1 MPLVIGELL
10 VRLEAST
17 EGLQK
22 IQKGMEEVANKA
34 QRAGQTLSI
43 GLTVPL
49 AAIGTAAIKLGMD
62 AVEGENLFTVSMGR
76 MAESARKWSQDL
88 RKELGLNEY
97 QLRQQVGTFNVMFQ
111 AMGIGETAAYDMSK
125 GLTQLAYDMSSFFN
139 MQPEAAFEKLTAAI
153 SGQVQPLRQLGIV
166 INETTIEQYA
176 LNHGM
181 IKQGEQLSEQGK
193 ILARYGAIMEQTAVA
208 QGDMARTLDSPA
220 NKLRI
225 LQEQIRQTST
235 EFGIALLP
243 AFHKAMEAAKPL
255 VDKLKDAVD
264 WFANLNPVM
273 QENIVKW
280 LALAAAIGPVTL
292 AISQLIKVGGVITG
306 VVGGILP
313 VVNNAIF
320 AFAAWQAGAATLSE
334 ALGLAAGKMSFLFGP
349 AGIVLAGISA
359 IALWVKHTNDTIE
372 AERRLQTQHE
382 STAAT
387 LRDLRDRYS
396 EISGLMDKLKPGTDE
411 YKRLEGELQ
420 AVMTQLNEILP
431 DVTTATDN
439 LAEAR
444 KRNLSAIDDE
454 IAKERA
460 LAAALE
466 RTALQRDQARK
477 QREIEHYSAEAS
489 RWRAQG
495 ETSLA
500 EHLEKQRAKAE
511 TELAALNQRLAL
523 VAEAIRTGDYSKLI
537 ATLPAAKAAGG
548 AGSAGAIPGVPTGT
562 GAAATKATGKTPEEI
577 WREIIDGLR
586 QAQREMAAGIYP
598 EMRMA
603 LARGE
608 KWDWKA
614 ETAAL
619 IEDTIRALYSAGMTP
634 EHNSMQWLVR
644 EYSGLVGGTS
654 AGEDLLSRLGILSAG
669 RRDRPVA
676 DWGLAMTSTE
686 RQVREA
692 VQQVRDS
699 IVGEAIQEVAD
710 IAERRRTTSGGLE
723 TIMAWGMTAGE
734 RQARDAVRQVQD
746 ALFAEAIQGVV
757 DSAEAR
763 RARSGGVDTVL
774 AWGMTAS
781 ERQVR
786 EGVRQVADSIYTEA
800 VQAVVDAAETRR
812 ARSGGVEMVL
822 AWGMTTGE
830 RQVREGVRQVADA
843 IFTEAIQRVVEAA
856 ESRRA
861 RSGGVDTVLS
871 WGMTL
876 SERQTRDAVQQVRDA
891 LFAEAIQ
898 AVVDA
903 VEMRRARSG
912 GMETVTAW
920 KQTLPERQVREG
932 VQQVRD
938 ALFAEAIQQVVEA
951 VEARRSRSGG
961 VETVLSWSMMLNERQ
976 VRDAVQQVRDALFA
990 EAIQQVVDAAEMRRS
1005 RSGGVETV
1013 LAWGLTTE
1021 ERQVREGVRQVR
1033 DALFAEAIQQVVE
1046 AVEARRSRSGGVETV
1061 LAWGMTLSERQT
1073 RDAVQQVADAIF
1085 AEGIQ
1090 SVVNAVEARR
1100 ARSGGVETVLAWG
1113 MTAGERQT
1121 REAVQQVRDALF
1133 AEAIQQVVE
1142 AAEAR
1147 RSRSGGVETVMA
1159 WGMTLGERQVREGV
1173 AQVADAI
1180 FAEGIQAV
1188 VNAVEAR
1195 RARSGGVETVLA
1207 WGMTAGERQVR
1218 EGVRQV
1224 AESIYAEGIQ
1234 AVVDAVETRRIRSG
1248 GVETVLAWGMTTGE
1262 RQVREG
1268 VRQVADAVFAEGIQT
1283 VVDAV
1288 EARRA
1293 RSGGVETVM
1302 AWGMTTSERQVR
1314 EGVRQIA
1321 DAIFAEA
1328 LQAVVDA
1335 VEMRRARS
1343 GGVETVTAWK
1353 QTLPERQVREGVQQV
1368 REAIFAEAIQQ
1379 VVDAVEK
1386 RRSRSGGVETV
1397 DAWGLTDAERS
1408 VRESARQTWEFINET
1423 LWDKIKRTWEETLK
1437 DEVMARMPIL
1447 DRAVTAAQD
1456 AAAGGPQAMAIAVLA
1471 SLLVDSTQFAALL
1484 ERINP
1489 LLQAAADVVGA
1500 FLEPLMPIVTVLSA
1514 ALTPAL
1520 SVLAQVTGAILL
1532 PVMQALFPVF
1542 KGLGLVALGVTI
1554 AFGHAW
1560 NLLASIIN
1568 KALGWLGVNL
1578 KLIDTGELGE
1588 AFQALAAMTWD
1599 QAAAAEAATNAMY
1612 NIPHGFKI
1620 AMRRFEAATAEPWTP
1635 GGTDAAGASR
1645 SMGSGE
1651 SRGLTAAG
1659 GGVTVIVKGDVYGYE
1674 DFKRKVREAQ
1684 MTGERSVRLAQY
1696 GTVGV

>member
-22 IQKGMEEVANKA
+22 IQQGMEEVANKA

-49 AAIGTAAIKLGMD
+49 AAIGTAAIRMGMD

-76 MAESARKWSQDL
+76 MADSARKWSQDL

-111 AMGIGETAAYDMSK
+111 AMGIGESAAYDMAK

-139 MQPEAAFEKLTAAI
+139 LQPEAAFEKLTAAI

-181 IKQGEQLSEQGK
+181 IQQGEQLSEQGK

-225 LQEQIRQTST
+225 LQEQIKQTST

-243 AFHKAMEAAKPL
+243 AFHKAMEAARPL

-264 WFANLNPVM
+264 WFANLSPAM

-292 AISQLIKVGGVITG
+292 AISQLIKVGGV
-306 VVGGILP
+306 VVGAIGGILP
-313 VVNNAIF
+313 VVNNIIF
-320 AFAAWQAGAATLSE
+320 AFGAWQAGAATLSE
-334 ALGLAAGKMSFLFGP
+334 ALSLAAGKMSILFGP
-349 AGIVLAGISA
+349 AGLVLAGVSA

-372 AERRLQTQHE
+372 AERRLMNQHE
-382 STAAT
+382 STAAQ
-387 LRDLRDRYS
+387 LRDLRDRYT
-396 EISGLMDKLKPGTDE
+396 EISGLMDKLKPGTEE

-420 AVMTQLNEILP
+420 AVMTQLSTVVPN
-431 DVTTATDN
+431 VTLAVEN
-439 LAEAR
+439 LADAR
-444 KRNLSAIDDE
+444 RRNLGVIDDE
-454 IAKERA
+454 IAKETA

-511 TELAALNQRLAL
+511 TELVALNQRLAL

-537 ATLPAAKAAGG
+537 AALPAAKAAGG

-586 QAQREMAAGIYP
+586 QAQREMAAGTYP
-598 EMRMA
+598 EMRLA

-608 KWDWKA
+608 QWDWKA

-619 IEDTIRALYSAGMTP
+619 IEDTIRALYSADMAP
-634 EHNSMQWLVR
+634 EHRSMQWLVR
-644 EYSGLVGGTS
+644 EYAGLVGGTGT
-654 AGEDLLSRLGILSAG
+654 GEDLLTRLGITAAS

-676 DWGLAMTSTE
+676 NWGLTMTSSE
-686 RQVREA
+686 RQAREA

-699 IVGEAIQEVAD
+699 IVGEAIQGVAD

-723 TIMAWGMTAGE
+723 TVMAWGMTTGE
-734 RQARDAVRQVQD
+734 RQARDAVGQVRD
-746 ALFAEAIQGVV
+746 ALFAEAVQGVV
-757 DSAEAR
+757 DSVDARHTRSGGVETVLAWGLTSAERQVREAAQQWRDALFADIAQQAVDATEARRTRSGGVETVEAWSLTSAERQVRAASRQWHDAIFAETVQQAVEATDARRTRSGGVETVIAWGMTSSERQVREASRQWQEALFAQVAQQAADATEAR
-763 RARSGGVDTVL
+763 RARSGGVETVQ
-774 AWGMTAS
+774 AWNLTTS

-786 EGVRQVADSIYTEA
+786 EAAQQWRDALVNETIQPI
-800 VQAVVDAAETRR
+800 VDAA
-812 ARSGGVEMVL
+812 
-822 AWGMTTGE
+822 
-830 RQVREGVRQVADA
+830 
-843 IFTEAIQRVVEAA
+843 
-856 ESRRA
+856 
-861 RSGGVDTVLS
+861 
-871 WGMTL
+871 
-876 SERQTRDAVQQVRDA
+876 
-891 LFAEAIQ
+891 
-898 AVVDA
+898 
-903 VEMRRARSG
+903 
-912 GMETVTAW
+912 
-920 KQTLPERQVREG
+920 
-932 VQQVRD
+932 
-938 ALFAEAIQQVVEA
+938 
-951 VEARRSRSGG
+951 EARRSRSGG
-961 VETVLSWSMMLNERQ
+961 VETVLSWGMTPGEK
-976 VRDAVQQVRDALFA
+976 
-990 EAIQQVVDAAEMRRS
+990 
-1005 RSGGVETV
+1005 
-1013 LAWGLTTE
+1013 
-1021 ERQVREGVRQVR
+1021 QVREGVRQV
-1033 DALFAEAIQQVVE
+1033 AE
-1046 AVEARRSRSGGVETV
+1046 
-1061 LAWGMTLSERQT
+1061 
-1073 RDAVQQVADAIF
+1073 AIF

-1090 SVVNAVEARR
+1090 SVVDAVEARR

-1113 MTAGERQT
+1113 MTLGEQQAREGVRQVADSIFAEAIQQVVEASETRRSRSGGAETVRAWGMTTGERQT
-1121 REAVQQVRDALF
+1121 REAVQQVADSIY
-1133 AEAIQQVVE
+1133 AEAIQRIVE
-1142 AAEAR
+1142 AAESR
-1147 RSRSGGVETVMA
+1147 RARSGGVETVLS
-1159 WGMTLGERQVREGV
+1159 WSMTTGERQVREGV
-1173 AQVADAI
+1173 RQVADAI

-1188 VNAVEAR
+1188 VDAAEARRARSGGVDTVLSWGMTLGERQTREAVQQVADAIFAEGIQAVVSAAEAR

-1207 WGMTAGERQVR
+1207 WGMTIGEKQVR
-1218 EGVRQV
+1218 EG
-1224 AESIYAEGIQ
+1224 IQ
-1234 AVVDAVETRRIRSG
+1234 
-1248 GVETVLAWGMTTGE
+1248 
-1262 RQVREG
+1262 
-1268 VRQVADAVFAEGIQT
+1268 QVAD
-1283 VVDAV
+1283 
-1288 EARRA
+1288 
-1293 RSGGVETVM
+1293 S
-1302 AWGMTTSERQVR
+1302 
-1314 EGVRQIA
+1314 
-1321 DAIFAEA
+1321 IFAEA
-1328 LQAVVDA
+1328 VQAVVDA

-1353 QTLPERQVREGVQQV
+1353 QTLPERQVRVGVQQV
-1368 REAIFAEAIQQ
+1368 RDALFAEAVQA

-1386 RRSRSGGVETV
+1386 RRSRSGGIETV

-1437 DEVMARMPIL
+1437 DQVLARMPIL
-1447 DRAVTAAQD
+1447 DHAVTAAQD
-1456 AAAGGPQAMAIAVLA
+1456 AAAGGPEAMAIAVLA
-1471 SLLVDSTQFAALL
+1471 SLLVDSTQFAELL

-1489 LLQAAADVVGA
+1489 ILQAGADVIGA
-1500 FLEPLMPIVTVLSA
+1500 FFEPIMPLITVLSS

-1520 SVLAQVTGAILL
+1520 QVMAHVVGSIGL

-1542 KGLGLVALGVTI
+1542 KGLGLIALGVTI

-1560 NLLASIIN
+1560 NVLASVIN
-1568 KALGWLGVNL
+1568 AALGWLGVNL

-1588 AFQALAAMTWD
+1588 AFAALAALMWD
-1599 QAAAAEAATNAMY
+1599 QAAATEAATNAMY
-1612 NIPHGFKI
+1612 NVPHGFKI
-1620 AMRRFEAATAEPWTP
+1620 ALRRFEAATAEPWTP

-1659 GGVTVIVKGDVYGYE
+1659 GGVTVIVKGDVYGWD